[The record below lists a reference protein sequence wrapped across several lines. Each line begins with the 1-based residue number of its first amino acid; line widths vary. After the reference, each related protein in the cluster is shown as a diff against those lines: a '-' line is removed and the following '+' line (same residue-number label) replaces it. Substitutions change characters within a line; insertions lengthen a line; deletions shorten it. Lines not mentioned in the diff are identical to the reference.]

1 MLLRYVEHNFLPSFR
16 IGNKNYNFYFGFWP
30 VSGRLGARDPL
41 QRVGLVSDKIPKLS
55 PYRWHQADTVPR
67 RRRPRTNLKKVV
79 RAVTAVQPAAAPLNC
94 DVRPGHKGVG
104 PKSREEAQG
113 NENQKHRPT
122 FPTA

>member
-1 MLLRYVEHNFLPSFR
+1 M
-16 IGNKNYNFYFGFWP
+16 
-30 VSGRLGARDPL
+30 
-41 QRVGLVSDKIPKLS
+41 
-55 PYRWHQADTVPR
+55 PR

-113 NENQKHRPT
+113 NENQTLSIEILIDETPMQTVGQNFGQFFISKEKENKNANGIS
-122 FPTA
+122 FPF